1 MSSVDVPKV
10 LRLKHFVR
18 APAACHVAS
27 RLQGVANL
35 PPLHR
40 HDFLEIFWISKGRL
54 LHTIGTE
61 IRPLEAGHLFWVAAD
76 DVHGFRTR
84 DDKGYHITNVAFA
97 QSHWLQLM
105 QRYELRLDLFAE
117 PIARREVR
125 MGNLAL
131 ANLQQ
136 HAGELLAGG
145 RDKKAL
151 DRFLLNLLHLLEQHP
166 SAESASRP
174 PPWLRHALQKMRTP
188 AHLERGTEALVAL
201 CGRSP
206 EHLARECRR
215 WLGKTP
221 TVLVTEL
228 RLDRAAVELTETETP
243 VLELALAL
251 GYSNISHFYRLFSAR
266 CATTPAKYRA
276 TQRDEQARIFG
287 ATGS

>member
-10 LRLKHFVR
+10 LRLQDFVR

-27 RLQGVANL
+27 RLQGAAGL
-35 PPLHR
+35 PPLHS

-54 LHTIGTE
+54 LHTIGDE

-97 QSHWLQLM
+97 RSHWSQLM
-105 QRYELRLDLFAE
+105 QRYDLQLDLFAQ
-117 PIARREVR
+117 PVGRREVHL
-125 MGNLAL
+125 GKLVL

-136 HAGELLAGG
+136 HAAELLAGG

-151 DRFLLNLLHLLEQHP
+151 DRFLLNLLHLLTQHP
-166 SAESASRP
+166 STESASHP
-174 PPWLRHALQKMRTP
+174 PPWLRHALEKMRTP
-188 AHLERGTEALVAL
+188 AHLESGTEAFVAL

-228 RLDRAAVELTETETP
+228 RLDRAAVLLAETETP
-243 VLELALAL
+243 VLELALGL
-251 GYSNISHFYRLFSAR
+251 GYSNISHFYRLFLAR
-266 CATTPAKYRA
+266 FATTPAQYRA
-276 TQRDEQARIFG
+276 SQRNEQARIFG
-287 ATGS
+287 ATVS